1 MKRQNGTRGKGK
13 KKVSVVKKI
22 KGLVVV
28 SFIFALAGGFFV
40 NSKFV
45 TSDNNEVYSQLL
57 EKYSIE
63 GPVKTQAEDPS
74 TNKSE
79 KRLYLDKEMDLRT
92 PSNVTVEEMEKMLN
106 GTGLAG
112 LGKAFVEAEQKYGVN
127 AIYLMGLAAEESGYG
142 TSAFAK
148 LRNNLMGWCA
158 YDSDP
163 NKAMYFES
171 KEACILHV
179 ASKLKANYL
188 TEGGAYFEGY
198 TVKSIDVHYAS
209 DKLHG
214 EKIINCANNLLEKLG

>member
-1 MKRQNGTRGKGK
+1 MKRQKNTRGKRK
-13 KKVSVVKKI
+13 KKVSVIKKI

-28 SFIFALAGGFFV
+28 SFVAFIAGGFLL
-40 NSKFV
+40 NSKYV
-45 TSDNNEVYSQLL
+45 TSSNGEAYSQLL

-63 GPVKTQAEDPS
+63 SPAKTEVTDPS
-74 TNKSE
+74 EKLE
-79 KRLYLDKEMDLRT
+79 KRLYLNKELDLRT
-92 PSNVTVEEMEKMLN
+92 PSNVTVDEMEKMLE
-106 GTGLAG
+106 GTGLSG
-112 LGKAFVEAEQKYGVN
+112 LGKAFVEAEQKYSVN

-142 TSAFAK
+142 TSSFAK

-163 NKAMYFES
+163 NKAMYFET

-198 TVKSIDVHYAS
+198 TVKAIDVHYAS

-214 EKIINCANNLLEKLG
+214 EKIIDCANNLLNKLG

>member
-1 MKRQNGTRGKGK
+1 MKRQNNTRGKRK
-13 KKVSVVKKI
+13 KKVSVIKKI
-22 KGLVVV
+22 KGLIVV
-28 SFIFALAGGFFV
+28 SFVAFIAGGFLL
-40 NSKFV
+40 NSKYV
-45 TSDNNEVYSQLL
+45 TSNNGEAYSQLL

-63 GPVKTQAEDPS
+63 STAKTEATDPS
-74 TNKSE
+74 NKSE
-79 KRLYLDKEMDLRT
+79 KRLYLNKELDLRT
-92 PSNVTVEEMEKMLN
+92 PSNVNVDEMEKMLE

-198 TVKSIDVHYAS
+198 TVKAIDVHYAS

-214 EKIINCANNLLEKLG
+214 EKIIDCANNLLNKLG

>member
-1 MKRQNGTRGKGK
+1 MKHQKNIRGKRK
-13 KKVSVVKKI
+13 KRASAIKKLKGIVIISVIAIV
-22 KGLVVV
+22 
-28 SFIFALAGGFFV
+28 AGGIFV
-40 NSKFV
+40 NSKYV
-45 TSDNNEVYSQLL
+45 TSNVNEAYSQLL
-57 EKYSIE
+57 EKYSIDSN
-63 GPVKTQAEDPS
+63 VKTEA
-74 TNKSE
+74 TNPANESE
-79 KRLYLDKEMDLRT
+79 KRLFLNKDMDLRT
-92 PSNVTVEEMEKMLN
+92 PSNVTVEEMEKMLS
-106 GTGLAG
+106 GTELAG

-142 TSAFAK
+142 TSSFAR

-163 NKAMYFES
+163 NKAMRFES

-198 TVKSIDVHYAS
+198 TVKAIDVHYAS

-214 EKIINCANNLLEKLG
+214 EKIIDCANNLLKKLG

>member
-1 MKRQNGTRGKGK
+1 MKRQNNTRGKRK

-22 KGLVVV
+22 KALVIITFIMAIGGGVV
-28 SFIFALAGGFFV
+28 L

-45 TSDNNEVYSQLL
+45 TSSNNEAYSQLL

-63 GPVKTQAEDPS
+63 SPTKTDAIDPS
-74 TNKSE
+74 NNSD
-79 KRLYLDKEMDLRT
+79 KRLYLNKELDLRT
-92 PSNVTVEEMEKMLN
+92 PSNVTVEEMDKMLE

-198 TVKSIDVHYAS
+198 TVKAIDVHYAS

-214 EKIINCANNLLEKLG
+214 EKIIDCANNLLKKLG

>member
-1 MKRQNGTRGKGK
+1 MKRQNNTRGKRK
-13 KKVSVVKKI
+13 KKVSVIKKI
-22 KGLVVV
+22 KGLVIV
-28 SFIFALAGGFFV
+28 SFIVVIFGGFIV
-40 NSKFV
+40 NSKYV
-45 TSDNNEVYSQLL
+45 SSNNDEVYSQLL
-57 EKYSIE
+57 DKYSIE
-63 GPVKTQAEDPS
+63 SSVKIEVIDPS
-74 TNKSE
+74 NKSD
-79 KRLYLDKEMDLRT
+79 KRLYLNKELDLRT
-92 PSNVTVEEMEKMLN
+92 PSNVTLEEMEKMLE

-112 LGKAFVEAEQKYGVN
+112 LGKAFIEAEQKYGVN

-142 TSAFAK
+142 TSAFAR

-163 NKAMYFES
+163 NKAMYFET

-198 TVKSIDVHYAS
+198 TVKAIDVHYAS

-214 EKIINCANNLLEKLG
+214 EKIIDCANNLLKKLG

>member
-1 MKRQNGTRGKGK
+1 MKRQKNTRGKRK
-13 KKVSVVKKI
+13 KKVSVIKKI

-28 SFIFALAGGFFV
+28 SFVAFIAGGFLL
-40 NSKFV
+40 NSKYV
-45 TSDNNEVYSQLL
+45 TSSNGEAYSQLL

-63 GPVKTQAEDPS
+63 SPVKTEVTDPS
-74 TNKSE
+74 GKPE
-79 KRLYLDKEMDLRT
+79 KRLYLNKELDLRT
-92 PSNVTVEEMEKMLN
+92 PSNVTVDEMEKMLE
-106 GTGLAG
+106 GTGLSG

-142 TSAFAK
+142 TSSFAK

-163 NKAMYFES
+163 NKAMYFET

-198 TVKSIDVHYAS
+198 TVKAIDVHYAS

-214 EKIINCANNLLEKLG
+214 EKIIDCANNLLNKLG